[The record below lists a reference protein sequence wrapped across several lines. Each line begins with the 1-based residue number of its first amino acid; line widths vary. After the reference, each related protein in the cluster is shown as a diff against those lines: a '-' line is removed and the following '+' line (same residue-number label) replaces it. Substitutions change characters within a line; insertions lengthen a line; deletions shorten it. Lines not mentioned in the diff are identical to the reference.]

1 MIACLIALW
10 LVALVIRHRSS
21 ERPSEGNPLRLPN
34 APSPE
39 LRRLALWLFVW
50 VLVSAAAVEGWY
62 RFHEWRVPRSPSW
75 SVAWPRDNPT
85 FTQNI
90 LDEKV
95 KTILRYDDAVS
106 ASWQDP
112 DGVGWYMIYLRWL
125 PGRTAAHLATLHTPN
140 VCLTASGHSVESVPN
155 IVYLPV
161 RGLKLPFRE
170 YIVNDTGVPAYVFY
184 CLWEDRAQAQF
195 FKTQLLTYNNRLA
208 GVLTGQRNC
217 GERSLEVMIQG
228 VHSLKDAEASLVRKL
243 NSLVQV
249 GAPAGD
255 RF

>member
-1 MIACLIALW
+1 
-10 LVALVIRHRSS
+10 
-21 ERPSEGNPLRLPN
+21 
-34 APSPE
+34 
-39 LRRLALWLFVW
+39 
-50 VLVSAAAVEGWY
+50 
-62 RFHEWRVPRSPSW
+62 VPRSPSW